1 MRSML
6 RKGTSTNCSRIPRLQ
21 MLSKP
26 AKLRTATFMKVSA
39 LIIDLTRMPHA
50 FASGNRRTAFAVTM
64 EFMKANGERL
74 PVLTDARNVLSG
86 IREGFYT
93 KEDVK
98 EWLKGNG
105 IREFQRK

>member
-1 MRSML
+1 
-6 RKGTSTNCSRIPRLQ
+6 

-74 PVLTDARNVLSG
+74 PVLTDATNVLSG
-86 IREGFYT
+86 IREGSYT

-98 EWLKGNG
+98 RWLKGNG